1 MSVQETNSWVAVKPV
16 GDRRAQARTLSA
28 VHEAFHSG
36 QDVGGR
42 VRAVVAQSWA
52 RSGSAGVDPVDH
64 RAPIVMDTDE
74 IEDRWSGHPL
84 FPVLPVLRDLLLDA
98 TTESAHML
106 VISDARGVL
115 MWMEGHHGVIEATHD
130 MHFVC
135 GADWSERGAGT
146 NALGTAIA
154 VDHPVQIFSAEHTSR
169 LVHPWQCSG
178 APIHDPATGEILGV
192 IDLTGHLRTAHPHT
206 LGLVTA
212 AARMAEVYLRHDQQR
227 RDEHAREAYHDRV
240 AGSTQP
246 TALVRSTGQLL
257 TTTPH
262 GWLPADVGP
271 VDAGRELALPD
282 GRMLDVEALPGHDAA
297 VLRQRR
303 TATSSPAVREA
314 FRLELFGRR
323 PRIRTPGATIKLS
336 GRHAEILAALLLAGR
351 GLTAEELALEV
362 YGETGKP
369 VTLRAEMS
377 RLRRDLGGLLL
388 ARPYAFA
395 VPVTSD
401 LQDAEKL
408 LGSNRLAD
416 ALALCAQRLMPWSEA
431 PLVIEARERLEHGLR
446 QAVLAAGD
454 ARLLDAW
461 CRSAAGQEDAPAA
474 DALLRLLRSGDA
486 RVPAARARLARL
498 QRVFGP

>member
-1 MSVQETNSWVAVKPV
+1 
-16 GDRRAQARTLSA
+16 
-28 VHEAFHSG
+28 
-36 QDVGGR
+36 
-42 VRAVVAQSWA
+42 
-52 RSGSAGVDPVDH
+52 
-64 RAPIVMDTDE
+64 
-74 IEDRWSGHPL
+74 
-84 FPVLPVLRDLLLDA
+84 
-98 TTESAHML
+98 
-106 VISDARGVL
+106 
-115 MWMEGHHGVIEATHD
+115 
-130 MHFVC
+130 
-135 GADWSERGAGT
+135 
-146 NALGTAIA
+146 
-154 VDHPVQIFSAEHTSR
+154 
-169 LVHPWQCSG
+169 
-178 APIHDPATGEILGV
+178 
-192 IDLTGHLRTAHPHT
+192 
-206 LGLVTA
+206 
-212 AARMAEVYLRHDQQR
+212 
-227 RDEHAREAYHDRV
+227 
-240 AGSTQP
+240 
-246 TALVRSTGQLL
+246 
-257 TTTPH
+257 
-262 GWLPADVGP
+262 
-271 VDAGRELALPD
+271 
-282 GRMLDVEALPGHDAA
+282 MLDVEALPGHDAA

-303 TATSSPAVREA
+303 TATSAAAVREA

-408 LGSNRLAD
+408 LGSGRLAD

-454 ARLLDAW
+454 ARLLDVW